1 MINSLADCLELVKAN
16 RRAAGVRPVAAGQMA
31 NVLVVVGRVANK
43 SIIYHQKINKS
54 FISCFLVLLAS

>member
-1 MINSLADCLELVKAN
+1 MINSLTDCLELVKAN